1 MRPNGESLQQVRERL
16 ASSLLATLP
25 TYPCL
30 LLEAEDYR
38 IYDATE
44 PAVQFFGY
52 PREELLKKQLYDL
65 TVAFPEAVKAE
76 LARAQGLTPFVLEV
90 RTVNGELRLI
100 TGGYREFPEA
110 QLLYL
115 LFVDQTDLHLA
126 RRLLTNL
133 TRATGRLSGLEYL
146 RELVRQLATTLN
158 TRYAYV
164 GKLAT
169 PDRVQGLVFWVDGDF
184 QLPFEYELPRT
195 PCENVIATSACL
207 YPRGVQQLFPSD
219 QDLIRMGAES
229 YIGTPLRAK
238 DGKPLGILWACD
250 TRPMPDMPVLTEILL
265 AIAERASA
273 ELERLQL
280 DEELRLVREQ
290 LIQAQRLESIGQMA
304 GGIAHDFNN
313 LLTAVLGDIELA
325 QSALSEEHPAQKY
338 LADAIKAIEKAAEFT
353 RLLLTFARRQPVNLQ
368 LVNLNSIVHESLT
381 PAQRWLPSNITVRT
395 ELSEPLWLIEADPT
409 QLSQVLQ
416 NLLLNAREAMPN
428 GGVLTIETSNVVI
441 DEEYARAHYE
451 VIPGDYVLLAVSDTG
466 EGMSPEVRKRIFEPF
481 FSTRTER
488 RGAGLGLAVVYA
500 IVRQLGGHIWVYSEK
515 GKGTTFKLYFPRAV
529 SEALLAV
536 EPAPPTEVRPGTETL
551 LLVEDEEEVR
561 IVACEALRLLGYQV
575 LEASSPSE
583 ALQIAESHTD
593 TLHLLLTDVVLPLMS
608 GVELAELIK
617 RLHPEIRVLYVS
629 GYTENVIVR
638 YGVLDAGIHFLPKP
652 YTPSQLAQKVRQ
664 VLDESP

>member
-30 LLEAEDYR
+30 LLEAEDRR

-52 PREELLKKQLYDL
+52 PREELLKKRLYDL
-65 TVAFPEAVKAE
+65 TVASPEAVEAE
-76 LARAQGLTPFVLEV
+76 LVRAQGPTPFVLEV
-90 RTVNGELRLI
+90 RTANGELRLI
-100 TGGYREFPEA
+100 TGGYQEFPEA

-115 LFVDQTDLHLA
+115 LFADQTDLHLA

-146 RELVRQLATTLN
+146 HELARQLATTLN
-158 TRYAYV
+158 ARYAYV
-164 GKLAT
+164 GKLAA
-169 PDRVQGLVFWVDGDF
+169 PDRVQGLVLWADGGF
-184 QLPFEYELPRT
+184 QTPSEYELSGT
-195 PCENVIATSACL
+195 PCENVITKSACL
-207 YPRGVQQLFPSD
+207 FPHGVRDLFPEDPELQQL
-219 QDLIRMGAES
+219 QVES
-229 YIGTPLRAK
+229 YIGTPLRTK
-238 DGKPLGILWACD
+238 DGKPLGILWVCD

-280 DEELRLVREQ
+280 DEELRIVREQ
-290 LIQAQRLESIGQMA
+290 LIQAQRMESIGQMA

-313 LLTAVLGDIELA
+313 LLTAILGNIEMA
-325 QSALSEEHPAQKY
+325 QSALPEENPAQKY
-338 LADAIKAIEKAAEFT
+338 LADAIKAIEKASEFT
-353 RLLLTFARRQPVNLQ
+353 RLLLTFARRQPMNLQ
-368 LVNLNSIVHESLT
+368 TVNLNSIVLESLT
-381 PAQRWLPSNITVRT
+381 LAQRWLPSNITVRT
-395 ELSEPLWLIEADPT
+395 ELSESLWLIEADPT
-409 QLSQVLQ
+409 QLNQVLQ

-466 EGMSPEVRKRIFEPF
+466 EGMLPEVRKRIFEPF

-488 RGAGLGLAVVYA
+488 QGSGLGLAVVYG
-500 IVRQLGGHIWVYSEK
+500 IVKQLGGHIWVYSER